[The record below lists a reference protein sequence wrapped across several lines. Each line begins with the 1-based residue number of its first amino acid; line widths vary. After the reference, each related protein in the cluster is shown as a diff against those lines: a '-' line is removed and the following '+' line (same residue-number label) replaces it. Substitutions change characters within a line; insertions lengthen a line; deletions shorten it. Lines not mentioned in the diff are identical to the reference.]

1 VSVTCNDAP
10 DQQPFSKLKNLPLT
24 KKTLTHRFTHKK
36 RFLQSLSAHIEP
48 PRGLNSRQVLFVSAY
63 LLCNVA
69 AEAARMPGYKD
80 AKSAAAYLM
89 NHPLVLEE
97 IRFARE
103 YARRGRCGLTG

>member
-1 VSVTCNDAP
+1 
-10 DQQPFSKLKNLPLT
+10 
-24 KKTLTHRFTHKK
+24 
-36 RFLQSLSAHIEP
+36 
-48 PRGLNSRQVLFVSAY
+48 
-63 LLCNVA
+63 
-69 AEAARMPGYKD
+69 MPGYKD